1 MSPVG
6 TGRLCILL
14 AAILW
19 SLSGAFTKALT
30 QPTVFGVDKP
40 AIEPLQLGS
49 VNVPI
54 QLAFYRAFFAGLVLL
69 PTLRRGDIRIK
80 PMMFAMLLCFA
91 LMNASF
97 ISAQAL
103 GTAANAILLQNSAPL
118 WMFLVSVYW
127 LGEKAERRGAISL
140 FVGMLGIGVIIVGE
154 WTGGSLLV
162 VAIGLLSGLTYAGV
176 ILGLRILRDLAP
188 AWLTVWNHL
197 LGSLVLLPFVILLE
211 PPSWQQFGTL
221 FLFGSIQ
228 LGLPYWLMA
237 RGLRTVSAPEAG
249 ALTLLEPILT
259 PVWTF
264 FVAGETPQVWTF
276 VGGAV
281 ILLALAYR
289 YWPRGQESGIRNQ
302 ESENRDQ

>member
-1 MSPVG
+1 MSPVAA
-6 TGRLCILL
+6 GRLCILL

-30 QPTVFGVDKP
+30 QTTIFGVDKP
-40 AIEPLQLGS
+40 AIEPLELGGLT
-49 VNVPI
+49 VPI
-54 QLAFYRAFFAGLVLL
+54 QIAFYRAFFAGLVLV

-80 PMMFAMLLCFA
+80 PLMFAMLLCFA
-91 LMNASF
+91 LMNATF

-103 GTAANAILLQNSAPL
+103 GTAANAILLQNSAPF
-118 WMFLVSVYW
+118 WMLLASVYW
-127 LGEKAERRGAISL
+127 FGEKVERRSVVSL
-140 FVGMLGIGVIIVGE
+140 FAGMIGIGIIIVGE
-154 WTGGSLLV
+154 WSGGNALV
-162 VAIGLLSGLTYAGV
+162 VGIGLFSGFTYAGV
-176 ILGLRILRDLAP
+176 ILGLRALRDLAP

-211 PPSWQQFGTL
+211 PPSWPQLGTL

-237 RGLRTVSAPEAG
+237 RGLRSVSAPEAG

-259 PVWTF
+259 PLWTF
-264 FVAGETPQVWTF
+264 FVADETPQLWTWI
-276 VGGAV
+276 GGAV

-289 YWPRGQESGIRNQ
+289 YWPGNSRLRTGEGRQ
-302 ESENRDQ
+302 